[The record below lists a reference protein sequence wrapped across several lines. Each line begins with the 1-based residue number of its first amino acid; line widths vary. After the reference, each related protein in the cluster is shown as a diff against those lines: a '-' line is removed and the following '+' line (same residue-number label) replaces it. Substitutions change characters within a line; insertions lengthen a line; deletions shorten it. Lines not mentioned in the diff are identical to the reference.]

1 MSLRG
6 RCELSSL
13 LARSRQNVEMEK
25 LKLVED
31 TLDGLIKVCAQ
42 QLFDVTD
49 NAENAAYPSSAE
61 PQSA

>member
-1 MSLRG
+1 M
-6 RCELSSL
+6 
-13 LARSRQNVEMEK
+13 EMEK

-49 NAENAAYPSSAE
+49 NTENAAYPSSAE
-61 PQSA
+61 PESA

>member
-1 MSLRG
+1 
-6 RCELSSL
+6 
-13 LARSRQNVEMEK
+13 MEK

-49 NAENAAYPSSAE
+49 NTENAAYPSSAE
-61 PQSA
+61 PESARCSSLLQEVIRDQSVWFV